1 MAQSTGQFLGLD
13 RASAAYGLRLAFA
26 AWLAFAIASLL
37 HTGNAYWAA
46 MPIWVV
52 AQASK
57 GLLFER
63 GFFRIVGT
71 IAGAAVGFGLVQ
83 MVANPI
89 VLLALLGLWV
99 AFNATATLLLRGVLS
114 YGTLMSGMTA
124 AIVILPSVLSPEH
137 SRAIGL
143 ARVECTLIGVVVV
156 TLVTGLWTP
165 SSPREDFYRQVRHLA
180 GSATGFLAS
189 VLNGLPEQ
197 ECTQQEWRILR
208 QMGEAQANAA
218 RITAGSVEGHRRL
231 HLVDALIVAALQAMA
246 AGRAVERR
254 MRRETAARQPL
265 ADEIGKVAASLLGD
279 GDVSVT
285 RGLDRIAHLAPRL
298 ADALSRLT
306 TAADRLRAGHGR
318 ADVRSFGRKATYLAP
333 HHDVRLALETGFA
346 AGAATFLAAVLGLV
360 SGWSTG
366 ELAALGVC
374 IFSMVLGSLPAPRLI
389 APLMLQGIAAGVAT
403 ALFYRLL
410 IQPYVTTLP
419 VLLLSM
425 APFILLGGLARAS
438 RKTTGP
444 ALDANMG
451 FLLASQ
457 AVLPAVTDHAVIFN
471 QSAALVLAAVLVCP
485 VVILMSRNP
494 MRHVSRAIQAVR
506 QDLLRLSARK
516 ATPGDTG
523 QDADVTRL
531 LLRLSLHLEKM
542 TALPLP
548 PDRSLLALLSLAE
561 AIVRLR
567 AYAGQPG
574 LSDLAR
580 RNLSDDRL
588 GLDRLQSDPGSLAA
602 DLCQMAAVMDDKQA
616 SDALLDVAAGLR
628 ASQGLLTFTLRTS
641 DAGACIR
648 GGIARLVHRSHR
660 STH

>member
-1 MAQSTGQFLGLD
+1 MAQSIGQLLGLD
-13 RASAAYGLRLAFA
+13 RSSTAYGLRLAFA

-83 MVANPI
+83 LVTNPTI
-89 VLLALLGLWV
+89 LLALLGLWV
-99 AFNATATLLLRGVLS
+99 ALNATATLFLRGVLS

-165 SSPREDFYRQVRHLA
+165 ASPREDFYRQVRQIA
-180 GSATGFLAS
+180 GAAVTFLAD
-189 VLNGLPEQ
+189 VLNGLPE
-197 ECTQQEWRILR
+197 EEYAQQEWRILR

-218 RITAGSVEGHRRL
+218 RITAGSVEGYRRL
-231 HLVDALIVAALQAMA
+231 HLVDALIIAALQAMA
-246 AGRAVERR
+246 AGGAVERR
-254 MRRETAARQPL
+254 MRRETIDRQPL
-265 ADEIGKVAASLLGD
+265 ADEVGKVGASLLGD
-279 GDVSVT
+279 GEVSLDE
-285 RGLDRIAHLAPRL
+285 GLGRIAHLDRRLTDSLKRL
-298 ADALSRLT
+298 A
-306 TAADRLRAGHGR
+306 AAVNMLQATPGR

-333 HHDVRLALETGFA
+333 HHDARLALETGFA
-346 AGAATFLAAVLGLV
+346 AGAATFLASVMGLL
-360 SGWSTG
+360 SGWSAG

-374 IFSMVLGSLPAPRLI
+374 IFSMVLGSLPAPRAI
-389 APLMLQGIAAGVAT
+389 APLMLQGIVAGVAT
-403 ALFYRLL
+403 ALFYRLV
-410 IQPYVTTLP
+410 IQRHVTTLP

-425 APFILLGGLARAS
+425 APFILIGGLARAS
-438 RKTTGP
+438 RKATGP

-457 AVLPAVTDHAVIFN
+457 AVLPAVTDHATIFN
-471 QSAALVLAAVLVCP
+471 QSAALVLAAALVCP
-485 VVILMSRNP
+485 VVILMSRGP
-494 MRHVSRAIQAVR
+494 VRHVNRAVDAIR
-506 QDLLRLSARK
+506 RDLLRLTARK
-516 ATPGDTG
+516 VTQGETG
-523 QDADVTRL
+523 QDADMTRQ
-531 LLRLSLHLEKM
+531 LLRLSLHLEKT

-548 PDRSLLALLSLAE
+548 QDRSLLAILSLAE
-561 AIVRLR
+561 AIMRLR
-567 AYAGQPG
+567 GYAGQPG
-574 LSDLAR
+574 LSDIALK
-580 RNLSDDRL
+580 NLGDDRL
-588 GLDRLQSDPGSLAA
+588 GLDRLQRDPANLAA
-602 DLCQMAAVMDDKQA
+602 DLCQLASTMDDRQA

-628 ASQGLLTFTLRTS
+628 ASQGLLTLTVRAA
-641 DAGACIR
+641 DVAA
-648 GGIARLVHRSHR
+648 
-660 STH
+660 